1 MIHSERSF
9 YLFEFGLYLNP
20 TRNLVEM
27 TFEAFVQSLQVLCA
41 RVNSVVKLPY
51 GTATEK
57 KLYCLGNL
65 SQEEI
70 ASSFEEEKLGV
81 L

>member
-1 MIHSERSF
+1 M
-9 YLFEFGLYLNP
+9 FEFGLYLNP

-27 TFEAFVQSLQVLCA
+27 TFEAFVQSLQALCV

-57 KLYCLGNL
+57 KLHCLGNL
-65 SQEEI
+65 SERNC
-70 ASSFEEEKLGV
+70 SFI
-81 L
+81 